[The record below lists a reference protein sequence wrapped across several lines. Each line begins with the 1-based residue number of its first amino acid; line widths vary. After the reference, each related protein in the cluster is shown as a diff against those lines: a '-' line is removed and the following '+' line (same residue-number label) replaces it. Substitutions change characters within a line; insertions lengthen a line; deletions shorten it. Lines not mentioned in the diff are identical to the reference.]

1 MERIKAYQEGT
12 LKATTVD
19 NGAGIWQKW
28 ANANGDTDWFEEFYD
43 HWAPSQEHNLSINGG
58 TDKTQYLIS
67 GSFLDQKGLMRH
79 GKDKFQ
85 RYTLNGKITTAVTDW
100 FKVTYSTKWTRED
113 FERPSYL
120 TGNFFH
126 NLARKWPVHPA
137 YDPNGFPM
145 DEGEVEQMEMVES
158 KTVRKIFIR
167 ISCNWFSNLLKTGKS
182 ILTVVYVPLL
192 NISIG
197 KYCLFMLIM

>member
-126 NLARKWPVHPA
+126 LLHFALIHR
-137 YDPNGFPM
+137 
-145 DEGEVEQMEMVES
+145 ES
-158 KTVRKIFIR
+158 IR
-167 ISCNWFSNLLKTGKS
+167 I
-182 ILTVVYVPLL
+182 
-192 NISIG
+192 ISRM
-197 KYCLFMLIM
+197 YRPFTS